1 MKFTFRGGV
10 HPPENKKLTENCA
23 IVAGPVPTQVSI
35 LLSQHIGAICEPAV
49 EKKQE
54 VKIGDIIGD
63 STAFVSAKVHSPVN
77 GVVKDVALRSHPV
90 LGRVQAV
97 VIDVASDNEP
107 KMPPQQSL
115 FADFDIEKYSDQ
127 TILDAMGN
135 CGIVGMGG
143 AGFPTKVKAI
153 PNPKSPKE
161 ILIINAC
168 ECEPY
173 ITCDYRVILEWT
185 DQFIA
190 GVLLMKKSSGC
201 SKCYIG
207 IEDNKPEAIQI
218 LKEKTSRYDD
228 IEVTVLKTKYPQ
240 GGERQLIQSVLGQ
253 IIPTGQIPPMAG
265 IVVCNV
271 STAAALAEAVVTGA
285 PLTHRVVTV
294 SGRGVK
300 NPGNYYAPIG
310 ISAIELIDRAG
321 GIIEDAVKI
330 IMGGPMMG
338 FAIGDLT
345 TPTTKTTGS
354 ILVLTSKE
362 IGKAKFARVQTNCI
376 RCGRCLDVCPEAL
389 NPTKIAHAVKADLL
403 DVAQDT
409 YISACMECGSCSY
422 ICPANIELAGYIKT
436 GKLLLARNKKNM
448 PT

>member
-10 HPPENKKLTENCA
+10 HPPQGKELTEHCA
-23 IVAGPVPTQVSI
+23 IAAGPAPKQVSI

-54 VKIGDIIGD
+54 VKIGDVVG
-63 STAFVSAKVHSPVN
+63 SSEAFVSAKVHSSVS
-77 GVVKDVALRSHPV
+77 GVVKDVSLRSHPV
-90 LGRVQAV
+90 LGRVKGV
-97 VIDVASDNEP
+97 IIDVAPDNEP

-115 FADFDIEKYSDQ
+115 FADFDIDRYSEEA
-127 TILDAMGN
+127 ILAAMGE

-161 ILIINAC
+161 TLVINAC

-201 SKCYIG
+201 KKCFIG
-207 IEDNKPEAIQI
+207 IEDNKPEAIRI
-218 LKEKTSRYDD
+218 LKEKTARFDD

-240 GGERQLIQSVLGQ
+240 GSERQLISAVLGK

-271 STAAALAEAVVTGA
+271 STAAAIAEAVVTGA

-300 NPGNYYAPIG
+300 KPGNYYAPIG
-310 ISAIELIDRAG
+310 ISAQELIDHAG
-321 GIIEDAVKI
+321 GMTEDAVKI
-330 IMGGPMMG
+330 LMGGPMMG

-376 RCGRCLDVCPEAL
+376 RCGRCLDVCPEKL

-422 ICPANIELAGYIKT
+422 VCPANIELTGYIKT
-436 GKLLLARNKKNM
+436 GKILLARNKKNM
-448 PT
+448 PA